1 MIKKYDEDTTCKEY
15 IKKLNACLGY
25 IIIIIELKKIMNEK
39 ITKMLLCNLLFYNS
53 LYMNKINFEHIFS
66 SLRNLSGQISNKT
79 FNNISVSEKINEENK
94 MEQISHLH
102 KLNLIVK
109 QLTKLEQTI
118 NHPKKKK

>member
-1 MIKKYDEDTTCKEY
+1 
-15 IKKLNACLGY
+15 
-25 IIIIIELKKIMNEK
+25 
-39 ITKMLLCNLLFYNS
+39 
-53 LYMNKINFEHIFS
+53 MNKINFEPIFS
-66 SLRNLSGQISNKT
+66 SLKNLSGQISNKMSS
-79 FNNISVSEKINEENK
+79 NISMSEKINEESK

>member
-1 MIKKYDEDTTCKEY
+1 
-15 IKKLNACLGY
+15 
-25 IIIIIELKKIMNEK
+25 
-39 ITKMLLCNLLFYNS
+39 
-53 LYMNKINFEHIFS
+53 MNKINFEHIFS
-66 SLRNLSGQISNKT
+66 SLRNLSRQISNKT
-79 FNNISVSEKINEENK
+79 VNNISVSEKINEENK

>member
-1 MIKKYDEDTTCKEY
+1 
-15 IKKLNACLGY
+15 
-25 IIIIIELKKIMNEK
+25 
-39 ITKMLLCNLLFYNS
+39 
-53 LYMNKINFEHIFS
+53 MNKINFESIFS
-66 SLRNLSGQISNKT
+66 SLKNLSGQISNKT
-79 FNNISVSEKINEENK
+79 FNNISMSEKINEENK

>member
-1 MIKKYDEDTTCKEY
+1 
-15 IKKLNACLGY
+15 
-25 IIIIIELKKIMNEK
+25 
-39 ITKMLLCNLLFYNS
+39 
-53 LYMNKINFEHIFS
+53 MNKINFEHIFS
-66 SLRNLSGQISNKT
+66 SLSNLSGQISNKT

-118 NHPKKKK
+118 NHPKKRND